1 MSFYIPLNTTN
12 FSDIFLIIRKDAFEL
27 NIEDFYITRNV
38 VTGMYLDLFGRS
50 AIKTTRPF
58 IQSS

>member
-1 MSFYIPLNTTN
+1 MTFYIPPNATT

-38 VTGMYLDLFGRS
+38 DYFGRS
-50 AIKTTRPF
+50 ALKRT
-58 IQSS
+58 

>member
-1 MSFYIPLNTTN
+1 MSFYIPQSTTN

-38 VTGMYLDLFGRS
+38 VTGMYLDLFSRS
-50 AIKTTRPF
+50 ALKTARPF
-58 IQSS
+58 IQST

>member
-1 MSFYIPLNTTN
+1 MAFYIPQNSTN

-38 VTGMYLDLFGRS
+38 DYFGRS
-50 AIKTTRPF
+50 ALKKAKPF
-58 IQSS
+58 D

>member
-1 MSFYIPLNTTN
+1 MSFYIPPDTTN

-38 VTGMYLDLFGRS
+38 VTSMYLDLFGRS
-50 AIKTTRPF
+50 AIKTTRTV
-58 IQSS
+58 IETT